1 MATKISSVSGPPGYF
16 VPSRLRGLHTLPR
29 PRTRQPNAGF
39 GSGPRPLN
47 SRLRRVSGGSSTK
60 TGLKRT
66 TLIYKLERFGICRPV
81 ASEAAL

>member
-16 VPSRLRGLHTLPR
+16 VPSRLRGLHFTATENAATKR
-29 PRTRQPNAGF
+29 RFWQP
-39 GSGPRPLN
+39 PRPLN